1 MSNSRRLSRRSFL
14 KTAGSGIAAAGV
26 APMFIP
32 SHVFGAND
40 RVNLAI
46 VGIRGRGGSHIN
58 AFGPMENV
66 HIHSLVDID
75 MNLFADRTGEIREK
89 FSYEPQT
96 QQDFRRVLEDP
107 DIDGVTFATPNHWHA
122 LGSIWAAQA
131 GKHVYVE
138 KPSSHG
144 VWEGRQMVN
153 AARVL
158 RRDRF

>member
-1 MSNSRRLSRRSFL
+1 MSYQRRLSRRSFL

-58 AFGPMENV
+58 AFGPLTNV
-66 HIHSLVDID
+66 HIHTLADVDE
-75 MNLFADRTGEIREK
+75 NLFADRKGAIREK

-96 QQDFRRVLEDP
+96 QHDFSAPTRIISPVCTTIYGSDRR
-107 DIDGVTFATPNHWHA
+107 
-122 LGSIWAAQA
+122 
-131 GKHVYVE
+131 
-138 KPSSHG
+138 
-144 VWEGRQMVN
+144 R
-153 AARVL
+153 
-158 RRDRF
+158 